1 MGTKLGDVCRARLLR
16 LNFAASFSLTFGT
29 VFIGRGSFPETS
41 GEAGR
46 TMC

>member
-1 MGTKLGDVCRARLLR
+1 MGTKLGDVYRAWLLR
-16 LNFAASFSLTFGT
+16 LNFAASLSRTFGT
-29 VFIGRGSFPETS
+29 VFMERGSFPETG